1 MRLPAFVPFSARRA
15 CTPAPPVY
23 ISRVHGLLKPIL
35 IRIYASIAVFS
46 GVYFLMY
53 CLTHSTWN
61 KERIYQR
68 LISGNSQEQQTAA
81 IDLVYYGAQ
90 GQLVHAL
97 RSNSRGTRELV
108 TNSLW
113 ELWSRAAGNRA
124 YRLIQA
130 SQAAIERKDFLQ
142 ALDTL
147 NRVVK
152 TYPRFAEG
160 WNRRATLF
168 WLLGQYDLAVADSAT
183 VLSLNPDH
191 FGAWQ
196 GMGLCQFHLGKFSEA
211 CRSIRAALRIN
222 PHDESARN
230 FLKQCE
236 EINRRH
242 APQRNFR
249 GNLV

>member
-1 MRLPAFVPFSARRA
+1 MLAFVPFSARRA
-15 CTPAPPVY
+15 CRSASPVY

-35 IRIYASIAVFS
+35 IRIYASIAVFF

-97 RSNSRGTRELV
+97 SSNSRGTRELV

-236 EINRRH
+236 AMSRRH
-242 APQRNFR
+242 PLQRALR